1 MTCVSYLLLRLL
13 PPTYRVPLP
22 QASGRQ
28 GVGVENERQTDRQT
42 DRRRGKRESNIKMV
56 TYYVKEKQR
65 QMHREI
71 GRHIHTVD
79 TEMDAKKL
87 TRTETMLI

>member
-1 MTCVSYLLLRLL
+1 MTCVAYLRLRLL
-13 PPTYRVPLP
+13 PPTSRVPLP
-22 QASGRQ
+22 QASDRQ
-28 GVGVENERQTDRQT
+28 GVGVQNDRQT
-42 DRRRGKRESNIKMV
+42 DRLRGNHESNMNMV

-79 TEMDAKKL
+79 TEMDAKTTQGHKQC
-87 TRTETMLI
+87 